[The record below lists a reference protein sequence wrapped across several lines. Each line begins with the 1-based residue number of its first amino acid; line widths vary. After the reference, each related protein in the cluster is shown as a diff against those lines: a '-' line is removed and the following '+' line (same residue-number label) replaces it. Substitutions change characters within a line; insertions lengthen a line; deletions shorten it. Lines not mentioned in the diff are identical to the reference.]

1 MVAKRMWD
9 AEAAVVSIGGLN
21 KVAKLK
27 RDGDDDADQW
37 KTVVVFAF
45 CDNRGKRL
53 MILGRISKRKRKKM
67 GQF

>member
-21 KVAKLK
+21 KAAKLK

-37 KTVVVFAF
+37 KMVVGFAF
-45 CDNRGKRL
+45 
-53 MILGRISKRKRKKM
+53 MITNAKG
-67 GQF
+67 